1 MKPGT
6 GTGHA
11 AAVARGAANSLVRVA
26 RLRYDGAGAG
36 CGHHIGV
43 RKIVVS
49 GEHRLG
55 ITDHSTGVRGPKPR
69 AITPIRGCQ
78 V

>member
-1 MKPGT
+1 MNPDT
-6 GTGHA
+6 GTGRA
-11 AAVARGAANSLVRVA
+11 AAVRGAANSLVRD
-26 RLRYDGAGAG
+26 RYLRYDGVDAISA
-36 CGHHIGV
+36 CRIGV
-43 RKIVVS
+43 RGVVVS

-55 ITDHSTGVRGPKPR
+55 ITDHSTGARGSIPR

>member
-1 MKPGT
+1 MNRGT
-6 GTGHA
+6 GIGHTA
-11 AAVARGAANSLVRVA
+11 APARGTANSLVRVA
-26 RLRYDGAGAG
+26 RLRYDGAGAI
-36 CGHHIGV
+36 CGYRIDV
-43 RKIVVS
+43 RKIAVS

>member
-26 RLRYDGAGAG
+26 RLRYDGADAICRYRSGA
-36 CGHHIGV
+36 
-43 RKIVVS
+43 RKFVVS

>member
-1 MKPGT
+1 MTPDT
-6 GTGHA
+6 GTGRTAGVH
-11 AAVARGAANSLVRVA
+11 GTANSLVRGR
-26 RLRYDGAGAG
+26 RLRYDGADAISV
-36 CGHHIGV
+36 CRIGV
-43 RKIVVS
+43 RTFVVS

-55 ITDHSTGVRGPKPR
+55 ITDHSTGARGSIPR

>member
-1 MKPGT
+1 MKPDT

-11 AAVARGAANSLVRVA
+11 AAVARGAANSLVRVL

-36 CGHHIGV
+36 CGYHLGV
-43 RKIVVS
+43 REIVVS

>member
-1 MKPGT
+1 MTPST
-6 GTGHA
+6 GTGRA
-11 AAVARGAANSLVRVA
+11 AAACGTANSLVRVW
-26 RLRYDGAGAG
+26 RLRYDGVEAISGYRR
-36 CGHHIGV
+36 GV
-43 RKIVVS
+43 RKVVVS

-55 ITDHSTGVRGPKPR
+55 ITDHSTGARGQIPR